1 MAYNKVTID
10 VEARFIDN
18 VTDSAK
24 KADKAVD
31 NLEKKKPKVIIDADA
46 SRADSTINKT
56 GKAADNLGKKRPK
69 LIIGAEDRASSKITA
84 INDRIKAFANRIYS
98 STVKI
103 RDSEA
108 LSSLR
113 RISDQAQG
121 IAGKTW
127 TAIVRIK
134 DMALS
139 PLKAIEDKLFSIQT
153 LVTTIFAGMATKKL
167 VLEPISLADQMT
179 NALTGFK
186 TMLGEAAGQAK
197 YDELMELAKATPF
210 GASDVIAKAQSLIGY
225 GFNPDDITDVMT
237 TLGDIAAATGKG
249 NAGLEGL
256 ALVLGQIKARPT
268 LSAQDVNQLS
278 GWGVDTRGML
288 AEYFGVSKAELAE
301 MQEKGKITGD
311 QAVEAILQ
319 GSKKRYGGMMAS
331 MASSTFSGL
340 ADVIS
345 DTFKVDVL
353 TRWGQGLQSGGVRTL
368 KRLSDLLDQSQDK
381 IEKLGDLLYGIGE
394 SISNWA
400 ADRMENAITKMLEI
414 VETDEFKNAS
424 LGGKIGILWDGIVVD
439 PIKEWWDNGGSEKA
453 SATAEKVGGWLGS
466 ALSKGLLA
474 IFGATDALNG
484 ENVGTEAGAG
494 IAGSFVQGF
503 VDNFDG
509 SQIVSA
515 FTEAVGN
522 VWDALP
528 WWAKAMLGLKTAG
541 AVGGAIQGAAGG
553 AATLMGGAKTAW
565 SGSGQAGVGLFGA
578 LGLKGLI
585 GSSAGSGLLGWL
597 SNTAIGL
604 GAGNLAGGASL
615 GTGALAALGLG
626 SVAGGIGGG
635 AGIISGLLD
644 IYHGKGKT
652 GKEAQDDYFSG
663 GTKIG
668 MVGAGAG
675 IGAGIGS
682 LFGGIGAVPGALI
695 GAGIGGLGS
704 LLGGSKIG
712 KKLSDLWDDV
722 GGLDGIKDS
731 ISNFFTDTIPKK
743 WDEFWSGVGD
753 FFTNTVPEAWDTLK
767 EKVKTF
773 FTETLP
779 EKWDEFWSE
788 VGEFFGEKVPEAIGY
803 ATGKVYTFF
812 TETLPQKW
820 DEFWGSVET
829 FFTDTLPTWAS
840 DVWNNHIVPFFTET
854 LPQKWDE
861 FWDSVET
868 FFTETLPTWASDTW
882 NNHIVP
888 FFTETLPGFIG
899 DLWDGVVN
907 FFTEELPTIGST
919 IWGAVK
925 TFFTETIPNMI
936 SNAWDSVVGFFG
948 GMGDS
953 FMSGFRSGASGSG
966 GGQGGSKGGHA
977 RGGIVYPSGS
987 TAPGFAAGGLVG
999 GGGRIVR
1006 VAEEGTP
1013 EMIIPL
1019 GSQRR
1024 QRGLKL
1030 WQQAGEMM
1038 GVPGFANG
1046 GLTKDEGIRNSQYGS
1061 GNDADYQ
1068 GYQID
1073 VGGITVEINVGGSDT
1088 DNLAEK
1094 IRAQANEI
1102 ADTVAGILADAFSAQ
1117 FANTPARGAV

>member
-18 VTDSAK
+18 VTDPAK
-24 KADKAVD
+24 RADKAVD
-31 NLEKKKPKVIIDADA
+31 NLEKKKPKVVIDADA

-56 GKAADNLGKKRPK
+56 GRAADNLGKKRPK
-69 LIIGAEDRASSKITA
+69 LIVGAEDRASSKIAA

-98 STVKI
+98 STVRI

-108 LSSLR
+108 ITSLR
-113 RISDQAQG
+113 RINDHVQG
-121 IAGKTW
+121 LAGKTW
-127 TAIVRIK
+127 TAVVRIK

-139 PLKAIEDKLFSIQT
+139 PLKAIENKLFSIQS

-167 VLEPISLADQMT
+167 VLEPIGLADQMT

-186 TMLGEAAGQAK
+186 TMLGDKAGQAK

-331 MASSTFSGL
+331 MASSTFGGL
-340 ADVIS
+340 KDVIA

-353 TRWGQGLQSGGVRTL
+353 TRWGQGLQKGGVRTL

-381 IEKLGDLLYGIGE
+381 IEKLGDVLYGIGE

-400 ADRMENAITKMLEI
+400 ADRMEHAITKMLEI
-414 VETDEFKNAS
+414 VDTDEFKNAS
-424 LGGKIGILWDGIVVD
+424 LGGKIGILWDGIVAD

-453 SATAEKVGGWLGS
+453 SKTAEKVGGWLGS
-466 ALSKGLLA
+466 SLSKGLLA

-484 ENVGTEAGAG
+484 ENVGTEAGSG
-494 IAGSFVQGF
+494 IADSFVQGF

-528 WWAKAMLGLKTAG
+528 WWAKVMLGLKTAG
-541 AVGGAIQGAAGG
+541 AVGGAVQGAAGG

-565 SGSGQAGVGLFGA
+565 SGSGESGAGLFGA

-585 GSSAGSGLLGWL
+585 GGTGNAMVGGSGLLGAL
-597 SNTAIGL
+597 
-604 GAGNLAGGASL
+604 ASL
-615 GTGALAALGLG
+615 GYGITGGAAGSALTGGMAAT
-626 SVAGGIGGG
+626 AGGG
-635 AGIISGLLD
+635 AIGGALGVVSGLLD
-644 IYHGKGKT
+644 IFHGAHHS

-663 GTKIG
+663 GTKLG
-668 MVGAGAG
+668 MVGVGAG
-675 IGAGIGS
+675 IGTLIAPGIGT
-682 LFGGIGAVPGALI
+682 AI
-695 GAGIGGLGS
+695 GAGIGGAGA
-704 LLGGSKIG
+704 LLGGSKLG
-712 KKLSDLWDDV
+712 KKLSDIWDSA
-722 GGLDGIKDS
+722 GGLDGIKGT
-731 ISNFFTDTIPKK
+731 ISEFFTDTIPQK
-743 WDEFWSGVGD
+743 WDEFWDGVED
-753 FFTNTVPEAWDTLK
+753 FFTTTVPEAWDKLK
-767 EKVKTF
+767 EKVNTF
-773 FTETLP
+773 LTETLP

-788 VGEFFGEKVPEAIGY
+788 VGSFFTETVPEAIGY

-820 DEFWGSVET
+820 SEFWDSVET

-840 DVWNNHIVPFFTET
+840 DVWTNHIVPFFTET

-861 FWDSVET
+861 FWDSVDT

-882 NNHIVP
+882 TNHIVP

-899 DLWDGVVN
+899 DLWDSVVS
-907 FFTEELPTIGST
+907 FFTESLPTIGST
-919 IWGAVK
+919 IWAAVK
-925 TFFTETIPNMI
+925 TFFTETLPTMV
-936 SNAWDSVVGFFG
+936 SNAWDSVVGN
-948 GMGDS
+948 
-953 FMSGFRSGASGSG
+953 FMSGFRSGASGTG
-966 GGQGGSKGGHA
+966 GGQGGAKGGHA
-977 RGGIVYPSGS
+977 RGGIVYPAGS

-1061 GNDADYQ
+1061 GNDADYK
-1068 GYQID
+1068 GYQVD
-1073 VGGITVEINVGGSDT
+1073 VGGITVEINVGGSDS

-1117 FANTPARGAV
+1117 FANTPARGAI